1 MKTTITASK
10 WMALATAFVFT
21 IFGYRAFSQAEIK
34 VKTAPNATM
43 KSMHS
48 SYIPSDVQAGFLHT
62 NQPNCL
68 SEADRKSLMEEA
80 DQNYQQILK
89 NNPQQLIQRT
99 AMPPAFIWPVQPKA
113 GFNDYG
119 YFTVQNLVDHNAAFP
134 NQLLDYN
141 CGDRTYDWASGNHA
155 GTDIIYWPYPWRR
168 MDEEVMEVRAAADGN
183 ILIKRD
189 GYFDRMCSNAGNPN
203 WNGIVL
209 QHSDGSRSIYM
220 HFKNG
225 GITSKGVGDAVTAG
239 EYLGL
244 AASSGS
250 SNWPHVHFEVASP
263 TQTPMDPYQG
273 SCNSMNPNSLW
284 QSQHPYNVPTVN
296 RICSKFRTYD
306 YYSCPNPEITFERD
320 TFSIGDTLDLWL
332 YVRDLVQNTTF
343 QLELFN
349 PSNQLANSWSFTVPW
364 ATWPTSYLSWFWV
377 VDPWWV
383 QGWWKFKATW
393 EGNSYEHLF
402 YMTGQPSGMADNL
415 KSSFR
420 LYPNPAKES
429 TTLSGLNLMRGDRIT
444 ITNSLG
450 QICKSYSVMVDANEK
465 EVILEGLKAGYYT
478 LSIKS
483 SAGELF
489 KPLTILE

>member
-1 MKTTITASK
+1 MVLAIALTAHSS
-10 WMALATAFVFT
+10 
-21 IFGYRAFSQAEIK
+21 GAFSQVEIK
-34 VKTAPNATM
+34 IKTWPNTEMNANHT
-43 KSMHS
+43 
-48 SYIPSDVQAGFLHT
+48 SYIPSDVKAGFLHT
-62 NQPNCL
+62 MQPNCL
-68 SEADRKSLMEEA
+68 SEAERKLLMEEA
-80 DQNYQQILK
+80 DRNFEMIKRNKPDQI
-89 NNPQQLIQRT
+89 IQRI

-119 YFTVQNLVDHNAAFP
+119 YFTVQNLVDHNASFP

-141 CGDRTYDWASGNHA
+141 CGNRTYDWAGGNHA

-168 MDEEVMEVRAAADGN
+168 MDEEVMEIRAAADGN
-183 ILIKRD
+183 IIIKKD
-189 GYFDRMCSNAGNPN
+189 GFFDRMCVNAGNPN

-225 GITSKGVGDAVTAG
+225 GITNKGVGDAVAAG

-250 SNWPHVHFEVASP
+250 SNWPHLHFEVSSS
-263 TQTPMDPYQG
+263 TLTPMDPYQG
-273 SCNSMNPNSLW
+273 NCNSMNPISLW
-284 QSQHPYNVPTVN
+284 QTQHPYNVPTVN
-296 RICSKFRTYD
+296 RICSKYRTID

-320 TFSIGDTLDLWL
+320 TFSIGDTLSLWL

-364 ATWPTSYLSWFWV
+364 ATWPTSYLSWYWM

-402 YMTGQPSGMADNL
+402 FMTGQPSGMIETD
-415 KSSFR
+415 KPSFR
-420 LYPNPAKES
+420 LFPNPARES
-429 TTLSGLNLMRGDRIT
+429 TMLSGRSLQKGDLIF
-444 ITNSLG
+444 ISNSLG
-450 QICKSYSVMVDANEK
+450 QISKTYAVPDDSNEMA
-465 EVILEGLKAGYYT
+465 ISLEGLKSGYYT
-478 LSIKS
+478 LSVKS
-483 SAGELF
+483 SIGTIY
-489 KPLTILE
+489 KPLSIID

>member
-1 MKTTITASK
+1 MKTPATQILQLAITA
-10 WMALATAFVFT
+10 LACFTFLSTPAFP
-21 IFGYRAFSQAEIK
+21 QAEMILK
-34 VKTAPNATM
+34 NAPNAEM
-43 KSMHS
+43 KSIHS
-48 SYIPSDVQAGFLHT
+48 SFIPSDVQAGFLIT
-62 NQPNCL
+62 RQPDCL
-68 SEADRKSLMEEA
+68 SEEARKQLMEEA
-80 DQNYQQILK
+80 DQNFL
-89 NNPQQLIQRT
+89 LIQKNKPHQLLKRT
-99 AMPPAFIWPVQPKA
+99 AMPPAFIWPTQPKA

-141 CGDRTYDWASGNHA
+141 CGNRTYDWGSGNHA

-168 MDEEVMEVRAAADGN
+168 MDEEVMEIRAAADGN
-183 ILIKRD
+183 IIIKKD
-189 GYFDRMCSNAGNPN
+189 GFFDRMCLNAGNPN

-225 GITSKGVGDAVTAG
+225 GITSKGVGDAVVAG

-250 SNWPHVHFEVASP
+250 SNWPHLHFEVNSS
-263 TQTPMDPYQG
+263 TFTTMDPYQG
-273 SCNSMNPNSLW
+273 NCNSMNSNSLW
-284 QSQHPYNVPTVN
+284 QTQPPYNVPTVN
-296 RICSKFRTYD
+296 RICSKYRTLN
-306 YYSCPNPEITFERD
+306 YYSCPNPEITYERD
-320 TFSIGDTLDLWL
+320 TFSLGDTLSLWL

-364 ATWPTSYLSWFWV
+364 ATWPTSYLSWYWV

-393 EGNSYEHLF
+393 EGNSYEHFF
-402 YMTGQPSGMADNL
+402 YMTGQPSGLSGNE
-415 KSSFR
+415 KQSFR
-420 LYPNPAKES
+420 LFPNPAREA
-429 TTLSGLNLMRGDRIT
+429 TMLSGIALKKGDLIS

-450 QICKSYSVMVDANEK
+450 QLCKTFFLQNETESQK
-465 EVILEGLKAGYYT
+465 INLEGLKAGYYT
-478 LSIKS
+478 LSVKNS
-483 SAGELF
+483 NGELF
-489 KPLTILE
+489 KSLSIIE